1 MVESAMSV
9 RSSMVV
15 RTVLAGVVL
24 LAIAD
29 GALAQAASAPSNG
42 GQAQAAPGAAP
53 AQAAGSA
60 APSPQGCDTACV
72 IANMDR
78 AGPACTRA
86 IEARAPI
93 DFDWLTR
100 PFTGVFQEAD
110 PVGGASPVVVY
121 RGDSIRFLTPR
132 GQWVRHTY
140 ECPFDV
146 AAGAI
151 GPVKVWAGR
160 IGQPMPAAA
169 VAGKPTAPAAPKS
182 AGAADGKVDGKALA
196 AAISQAVQAR
206 GAQAAKPARQPAKA
220 PARIKLGEVSP
231 VEVEQMD
238 MDAQR

>member
-1 MVESAMSV
+1 MVL
-9 RSSMVV
+9 
-15 RTVLAGVVL
+15 RTALVGVVL
-24 LAIAD
+24 LAAAD
-29 GALAQAASAPSNG
+29 SALAQAAAAPPSG
-42 GQAQAAPGAAP
+42 GQAQAAPGDAP

-78 AGPACTRA
+78 AGPGCTRA

-110 PVGGASPVVVY
+110 PVGGGSPVVVY

-132 GQWVRHTY
+132 GQWVRQTY

-151 GPVKVWAGR
+151 GPVKVWGGR
-160 IGQPMPAAA
+160 IGQPLPAAA
-169 VAGKPTAPAAPKS
+169 AGGKATAPATAKS
-182 AGAADGKVDGKALA
+182 AGKADGKVDGKALA

-206 GAQAAKPARQPAKA
+206 GAQAPKPARQPAKA
-220 PARIKLGEVSP
+220 PAQIKLGEVSP